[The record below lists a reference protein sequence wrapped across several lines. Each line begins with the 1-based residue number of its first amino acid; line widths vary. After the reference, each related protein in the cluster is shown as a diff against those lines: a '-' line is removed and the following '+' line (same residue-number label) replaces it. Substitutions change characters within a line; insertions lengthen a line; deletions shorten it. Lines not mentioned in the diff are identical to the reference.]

1 MASEFFA
8 EGGNKIALKL
18 TPGVGGILQVFVD
31 GDKIF
36 DKKRRR
42 QSVPGSTAS
51 QADESNAARQAHI
64 HGRGRRGQLTRILIL
79 RRRLGG
85 VKSAQTWP
93 GGDLGETSHP
103 RLGRTL
109 QVSRLRPVSLDK

>member
-36 DKKRRR
+36 DKKEEDNQYPDLPRVKQMRATLR
-42 QSVPGSTAS
+42 DRLTSTVEVA
-51 QADESNAARQAHI
+51 ADN
-64 HGRGRRGQLTRILIL
+64 
-79 RRRLGG
+79 
-85 VKSAQTWP
+85 
-93 GGDLGETSHP
+93 
-103 RLGRTL
+103 
-109 QVSRLRPVSLDK
+109 